1 LLHILSIDCH
11 LKQVMNQQG
20 FKMKE
25 KILIVEDEKDTR
37 EGLCELLEAEGYDCL
52 GTGDGNVA
60 LGELKKGKLNLI
72 ITDLKMPGMDGI
84 ELLHHIRRIN
94 STLPIIIITAYPSLE
109 STIQALKEGAYDY
122 ITKPFNIEEIRLT
135 VKRCLERESLIAAKE
150 QLLGDLQMAN
160 EELKK
165 VNEELIEEKNLKISA
180 LYETSKTIEAIFEL
194 NLLLELI
201 VKMITRIMKVKIC
214 SLMLIDEKQ
223 GDLIIRAAQGLQ
235 DNVIKE
241 TRIKIGEGIS
251 GWVAQTGEPLL
262 IEDIEQNL
270 RFKKKS
276 EERYITKSI
285 LSVPMKIKG
294 KTTGVINVN
303 NKISGEVFN
312 EDDQNMLLA
321 LSTQISV
328 VIENAYL
335 YNKLDQAHEELK
347 KTQEE
352 LVRSEK
358 LATAGELAAAV
369 AHEIRNPLSIIGM
382 SIQHLQDKLTSEDP
396 YRELTNVVMNN
407 VQRLDKISKRLIEF
421 ARPHPLHLSSYD
433 INKILTQTLNLMKRK
448 CISQKVK
455 IIKNYQ
461 HNLPLVSI
469 DEEHMEEVFLN
480 IINNAL
486 YAMQGGGVL
495 KVRTWLEPEENEVK
509 IALAD
514 TGPGI
519 LAENLDKIFN
529 PFFTTRADGTGLGL
543 SIVQR
548 IINEH
553 GGSISVQ
560 SQSGTTFT
568 ISLPL
573 ASR

>member
-1 LLHILSIDCH
+1 MLHILSIDCH

-37 EGLCELLEAEGYDCL
+37 EGLCELLEAEGYECL
-52 GTGDGNVA
+52 GAGDGNA
-60 LGELKKGKLNLI
+60 AIEETKKKNISLI

-122 ITKPFNIEEIRLT
+122 VMKPFNIEEIRLT
-135 VKRCLERESLIAAKE
+135 VKRCLEREHLIAAKE
-150 QLLGDLQMAN
+150 Q
-160 EELKK
+160 
-165 VNEELIEEKNLKISA
+165 EKNLKISA
-180 LYETSKTIEAIFEL
+180 LYEISKVIQAIFDLDLLL
-194 NLLLELI
+194 NLI
-201 VKMITRIMKVKIC
+201 VEMITKIMKVKIC
-214 SLMLIDEKQ
+214 SLMLIDEAQ
-223 GDLIIRAAQGLQ
+223 GDLIIRAAQGLS
-235 DNVIKE
+235 DKVIKE
-241 TRIKIGEGIS
+241 TRVKIGEGIS

-262 IEDIEQNL
+262 IKDIEQDSH
-270 RFKKKS
+270 FKKKS
-276 EERYITKSI
+276 EERYTTKSLLSAPLRKSL
-285 LSVPMKIKG
+285 LSVPLKIKG

-303 NKISGEVFN
+303 NKISGEVFD

-321 LSTQISV
+321 LATQISV

-382 SIQHLQDKLTSEDP
+382 SIQHLQDKLDSEDP
-396 YRELTNVVMNN
+396 RGEFTRVVMNN

-433 INKILTQTLNLMKRK
+433 INKILTQTLNLMNRK

-455 IIKNYQ
+455 IIKDYQ

-486 YAMQGGGVL
+486 SAMPDGGVL
-495 KVRTWLEPEENEVK
+495 KVRTWLEPKENYVK
-509 IALAD
+509 IALTD

-519 LAENLDKIFN
+519 PVENLDKIFN

-560 SQSGTTFT
+560 SQGGTTFT

-573 ASR
+573 VTM